1 MKQATELMYGEQ
13 DFSLT
18 PDNSAEQI
26 ERDQAAQN
34 WMTKEPPRIQCLC
47 PKSDDLPF

>member
-18 PDNSAEQI
+18 PDNSAAQI
-26 ERDQAAQN
+26 EYDMAQVGYEAAYVRCEL
-34 WMTKEPPRIQCLC
+34 TEE
-47 PKSDDLPF
+47 LPF